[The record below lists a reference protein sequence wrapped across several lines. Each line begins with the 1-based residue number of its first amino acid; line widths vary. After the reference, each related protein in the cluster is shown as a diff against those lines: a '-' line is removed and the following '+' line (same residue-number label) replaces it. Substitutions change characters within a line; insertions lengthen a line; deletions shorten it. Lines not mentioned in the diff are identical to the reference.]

1 MNNILEVTFD
11 SWPFYMKGGNILEIS
26 LSGFVCCRNAAESRR
41 ISCVSVMFILLS
53 LLDALCLNKHLPTL
67 PWWDSPSSVGTVH
80 THSLLPNFRSYNDLT
95 GFVRSS
101 FNNDGKCSAKALAN
115 SAVSFAFFI

>member
-41 ISCVSVMFILLS
+41 ISCVSVMFVLLFFFCS
-53 LLDALCLNKHLPTL
+53 ALLDDLCLNKHLPTL
-67 PWWDSPSSVGTVH
+67 PW
-80 THSLLPNFRSYNDLT
+80 
-95 GFVRSS
+95 
-101 FNNDGKCSAKALAN
+101 
-115 SAVSFAFFI
+115 